1 MGKWLWLAGA
11 ALALSG
17 CGSQPE
23 REQAAATL
31 PAGETLRLAATEIP
45 DMKVVGAEIATRD
58 QAEVLARIPGILTSL
73 SVRAGDTVQKGQR
86 IGMIVDSRI
95 GYETSAYGAQVAAA
109 QAEAARANADLAR
122 IRDLYN
128 NGVYAK
134 ARLDQAVAGA
144 RAANAQVAAA
154 HAQQSASAS
163 VAGQG
168 AVIAPAS
175 GRVLRADIP
184 AGAPVAPGMSIA
196 TVTAGP
202 PVLRLMMPESVAGQV
217 RPGARVIVD
226 DPALNDGGASN
237 AEVPSGSH
245 QGGVTQV
252 YPAITGGQVR
262 VDATLPGLTT
272 QFIGR
277 RVSAS
282 VAIGTRK
289 ALVVPRRFVATR
301 YGIDQVQVVGVET
314 RGGGKRLSMVP
325 VQIAPTADPAMVEI
339 LSGVSAGDTLFA
351 PGKPAKAA
359 GSTVERP

>member
-1 MGKWLWLAGA
+1 MSKWLWLAGA

-23 REQAAATL
+23 RDSAAATL
-31 PAGETLRLAATEIP
+31 PAGDSLRLTVTEIP
-45 DMKVVGAEIATRD
+45 AMKAVGAEIATRD

-73 SVRAGDTVQKGQR
+73 SVTEGDMVQKGQR
-86 IGMIVDSRI
+86 IGMIVDSRT

-109 QAEAARANADLAR
+109 EAEAARANADLAR

-128 NGVYAK
+128 NGVYAQ

-144 RAANAQVAAA
+144 RAADAQVAAA
-154 HAQQSASAS
+154 RAQQGASAS

-202 PVLRLMMPESVAGQV
+202 PVLRLMLPESVAGQV
-217 RPGARVIVD
+217 HPGARVTITSD
-226 DPALNDGGASN
+226 DISN
-237 AEVPSGSH
+237 GSRVG
-245 QGGVTQV
+245 QVTQI

-272 QFIGR
+272 QFVGR
-277 RVSAS
+277 RVSTS
-282 VAIGTRK
+282 VEIGTRM
-289 ALVVPRRFVATR
+289 ALVVPRSFVTTR
-301 YGIDQVQVVGVET
+301 YGMDQVQIVSVET
-314 RGGGKRLSMVP
+314 RGGGKHLSMVP
-325 VQIAPTADPAMVEI
+325 VQIAPTADPAKVEI

-351 PGKPAKAA
+351 PRTPAKVT
-359 GSTVERP
+359 GQ

>member
-1 MGKWLWLAGA
+1 MGKWLWLASA
-11 ALALSG
+11 ALALSA
-17 CGSQPE
+17 CGSKPE
-23 REQAAATL
+23 QEQASATL
-31 PAGETLRLAATEIP
+31 PAGDTVRLVPREIA
-45 DMKVVGAEIATRD
+45 DMKAVGAEIATRD

-73 SVRAGDTVQKGQR
+73 SVRAGDTVAKGQR
-86 IGMIVDSRI
+86 IGMIVDSRL
-95 GYETSAYGAQVAAA
+95 GYEASAYGAQAAAA

-128 NGVYAK
+128 NGVYART
-134 ARLDQAVAGA
+134 RLDQAVAAA
-144 RAANAQVAAA
+144 RAADAQVAAA
-154 HAQQSASAS
+154 RAQQGASAS

-202 PVLRLMMPESVAGQV
+202 PVLRLMLPESVAGQV
-217 RPGARVIVD
+217 RPGARVVVD
-226 DPALNDGGASN
+226 DPAFDGGQDDAG
-237 AEVPSGSH
+237 VPSGSH
-245 QGGVTQV
+245 QGSVTQV

-262 VDATLPGLTT
+262 VDATMPGLSTR
-272 QFIGR
+272 FIGR

-282 VAIGTRK
+282 VEIGTRK
-289 ALVVPRRFVATR
+289 ALVVPRMFVTTR
-301 YGIDQVQVVGVET
+301 YGIDQVQVVGAESE
-314 RGGGKRLSMVP
+314 GGGKRLSMVP

-351 PGKPAKAA
+351 PGTPARVARPK
-359 GSTVERP
+359 VERP

>member
-1 MGKWLWLAGA
+1 MKSMGKWLWLASVS
-11 ALALSG
+11 LALSA

-23 REQAAATL
+23 REEAAATL
-31 PAGETLRLAATEIP
+31 PAGDTVRLAAKEIA
-45 DMKVVGAEIATRD
+45 DMKAVGAEIATRD
-58 QAEVLARIPGILTSL
+58 QAEVLARISGILTSL
-73 SVRAGDTVQKGQR
+73 SVRAGDMVKKGQR
-86 IGMIVDSRI
+86 IGLIVDSRL

-109 QAEAARANADLAR
+109 EAEAARANADLAR

-134 ARLDQAVAGA
+134 ARLDQALAAA

-154 HAQQSASAS
+154 RAQQGASAS

-184 AGAPVAPGMSIA
+184 AGSAVAPGMSIA

-202 PVLRLMMPESVAGQV
+202 PVLRLMLPESVAGQV
-217 RPGARVIVD
+217 RPGARVIV
-226 DPALNDGGASN
+226 NDTEISDAGA
-237 AEVPSGSH
+237 PSVTDEGS
-245 QGGVTQV
+245 VTQV

-262 VDATLPGLTT
+262 VDATLLGLST

-282 VAIGTRK
+282 VEIGTRK
-289 ALVVPRRFVATR
+289 ALVVPRQFVTTR
-301 YGIDQVQVVGVET
+301 YGIDQVQVVTEN
-314 RGGGKRLSMVP
+314 KRLSMVP
-325 VQIAPTADPAMVEI
+325 VQIAPTADPEMVEI
-339 LSGVSAGDTLFA
+339 LSGVFAGDTLFA
-351 PGKPAKAA
+351 PGKSAKPAKAA
-359 GSTVERP
+359 D

>member
-1 MGKWLWLAGA
+1 MMSGRGKWLWLASA
-11 ALALSG
+11 ALALSA
-17 CGSQPE
+17 CGSKPE
-23 REQAAATL
+23 QEQASATL
-31 PAGETLRLAATEIP
+31 PVGDMVRLVPKEIA
-45 DMKVVGAEIATRD
+45 DMKAVGAEIATRD

-86 IGMIVDSRI
+86 IGMIVDSRL
-95 GYETSAYGAQVAAA
+95 GYETSAYGAQAAAA

-134 ARLDQAVAGA
+134 ARLDQAVAAA
-144 RAANAQVAAA
+144 RAADAQVAAA
-154 HAQQSASAS
+154 RAQQGASAS

-202 PVLRLMMPESVAGQV
+202 PVLRLMLPESVAGQV
-217 RPGARVIVD
+217 RPGARVIVND
-226 DPALNDGGASN
+226 TGLNDAG
-237 AEVPSGSH
+237 VPSGSH
-245 QGGVTQV
+245 QGSVTQV

-262 VDATLPGLTT
+262 VDATLPGLST
-272 QFIGR
+272 QFVGR

-282 VAIGTRK
+282 VEIGTRK
-289 ALVVPRRFVATR
+289 ALVVPRTFVTTS
-301 YGIDQVQVVGVET
+301 YGIDQVQVVSE
-314 RGGGKRLSMVP
+314 GKRLSMVP

-359 GSTVERP
+359 RP

>member
-1 MGKWLWLAGA
+1 MSGMMSGRGKWLWLAGA

-17 CGSQPE
+17 CGSEPE
-23 REQAAATL
+23 REQASATL
-31 PAGETLRLAATEIP
+31 PAGDMVRLVPEEIA

-73 SVRAGDTVQKGQR
+73 SVREGDTVQKGQR
-86 IGMIVDSRI
+86 IGMIVDSRL
-95 GYETSAYGAQVAAA
+95 GYETSAYGAQAAAA

-134 ARLDQAVAGA
+134 ARLDQAVAAA
-144 RAANAQVAAA
+144 RAADAQVAAA
-154 HAQQSASAS
+154 RAQQGASAS
-163 VAGQG
+163 IAGQG

-202 PVLRLMMPESVAGQV
+202 PVLRLMLPESVAGQV
-217 RPGARVIVD
+217 RPGARVIVND
-226 DPALNDGGASN
+226 TVLNSAG
-237 AEVPSGSH
+237 VPSGSD
-245 QGGVTQV
+245 QGSVTQV

-262 VDATLPGLTT
+262 VDATLPGLST
-272 QFIGR
+272 QFVGR

-282 VAIGTRK
+282 VEIGTRK
-289 ALVVPRRFVATR
+289 ALVVPRTFVTTS
-301 YGIDQVQVVGVET
+301 YGIEQVQVVSQG
-314 RGGGKRLSMVP
+314 RRLSMVP
-325 VQIAPTADPAMVEI
+325 VQIAPMADPAKVEI

-351 PGKPAKAA
+351 PDKPAKAA
-359 GSTVERP
+359 RP